1 MWARSNMKFIWT
13 RSLGEKKPEG
23 VIYKPRGQLRGRV
36 VSQMIILLHKPYLVK
51 VTTKGRG
58 GVKNTQNF
66 DHVVYGWPLSANYT
80 NWHHTE
86 PNGGLN
92 DIYVLMA
99 SGSTYDYEWVDAKAV
114 TKEYPICQ
122 FYP

>member
-1 MWARSNMKFIWT
+1 MEIFSKHQQTYLKAKAFEKGVDLHWWIGLTDKIRNDQPTETFSQSNST
-13 RSLGEKKPEG
+13 RWFWSHSL
-23 VIYKPRGQLRGRV
+23 I
-36 VSQMIILLHKPYLVK
+36 
-51 VTTKGRG
+51 
-58 GVKNTQNF
+58 
-66 DHVVYGWPLSANYT
+66 SANYT

>member
-1 MWARSNMKFIWT
+1 MVNLDTSKGTGYVLLGIWNQNSYTIIYEKYCSNLFISIFTFSQSNST
-13 RSLGEKKPEG
+13 RWFWSHSL
-23 VIYKPRGQLRGRV
+23 I
-36 VSQMIILLHKPYLVK
+36 
-51 VTTKGRG
+51 
-58 GVKNTQNF
+58 
-66 DHVVYGWPLSANYT
+66 SANYT

-92 DIYVLMA
+92 DVYVLMA